1 MAGVGAGGYDAAMHP
16 RGDSAPLVLL
26 GTMNFGARTPEP
38 EARRILKRAVERG
51 VTHLDTANAYAEGAS
66 ERLVGEALRA
76 YPGLHVATKVGLG
89 SMRGPAEGLSRARL
103 AEAIPQSLAR
113 LGVPSVPLLY
123 LHQPDPKVSRDEVL
137 DGVEDA
143 LTRGWIGAWALSNHS
158 AWSSLALLHAADARG
173 LPRPVAGQML
183 YNVIVRDLEHEYL
196 SFARA
201 YGLTTVVFNPLAGG
215 LLTGLHPRDAALPGT
230 RLAKNPTYQRR
241 YGSIRLRDLVDEL
254 KAIADAA
261 GESLTALSYRWLVS
275 QPGVDG
281 VLVGPGTVRH
291 LDEALDALAAGP
303 LGDEVR
309 REVDKAWRAWRGT
322 DAVYAR

>member
-1 MAGVGAGGYDAAMHP
+1 MHP
-16 RGDSAPLVLL
+16 RGDSAPLIVL
-26 GTMNFGARTPEP
+26 GTMNFGARTPDA
-38 EARRILKRAVERG
+38 EARRILRRAVERG

-76 YPGLHVATKVGLG
+76 FPGLHVATKVGLG
-89 SMRGPAEGLSRARL
+89 SMRGPPEGLSRARL
-103 AEAIPQSLAR
+103 NEAIPQCLTR
-113 LGVPSVPLLY
+113 LGVGSVPLLY
-123 LHQPDPKVSRDEVL
+123 LHQPDPKVSRDELL

-143 LTRGWIGAWALSNHS
+143 LSRGWIDAWALSNHS
-158 AWSSLALLHAADARG
+158 AWASLALLHAADQRG

-183 YNVIVRDLEHEYL
+183 YNMIIRDLEHEYL

-215 LLTGLHPRDAALPGT
+215 LLTGLHPQDAALPGT

-241 YGSIRLRDLVDEL
+241 YGSPRLRALVEGL
-254 KAIADAA
+254 RGVADAA
-261 GESLTALSYRWLVS
+261 KITLTACSYRWLVS

-281 VLVGPGTVRH
+281 VIVGPATVRH
-291 LDEALDALAAGP
+291 LDEALDALAEGP
-303 LGDEVR
+303 LPEELR
-309 REVDKAWRAWRGT
+309 RALDAAWRDWRGT